1 MLEPNA
7 DRNNSEQQRG
17 LGKFWFSGKK
27 PKKARHETSKSSIT
41 EKAPSN
47 AIKNNKVDKLT
58 DFKEGNK
65 WKKTSGEEWMNSE
78 ISKGGGW
85 RKRKAGLLTVLF
97 RSEIM

>member
-1 MLEPNA
+1 MIFRE
-7 DRNNSEQQRG
+7 
-17 LGKFWFSGKK
+17 K

-65 WKKTSGEEWMNSE
+65 
-78 ISKGGGW
+78 
-85 RKRKAGLLTVLF
+85 
-97 RSEIM
+97 

>member
-1 MLEPNA
+1 MLIETIV
-7 DRNNSEQQRG
+7 NNNEVWG
-17 LGKFWFSGKK
+17 NFDFPGK

-65 WKKTSGEEWMNSE
+65 
-78 ISKGGGW
+78 
-85 RKRKAGLLTVLF
+85 
-97 RSEIM
+97 

>member
-1 MLEPNA
+1 MLIETIVNKT
-7 DRNNSEQQRG
+7 RFGEILISRG
-17 LGKFWFSGKK
+17 K
-27 PKKARHETSKSSIT
+27 PKKARNETSKSSIT

-78 ISKGGGW
+78 INKGGGLAKKKS
-85 RKRKAGLLTVLF
+85 RAANCYFPLQEYVK
-97 RSEIM
+97 